1 VNPSTTGPRPVVEI
15 TDPADDRV
23 ADFVGLRDHDLR
35 RRREADGGDRA
46 GVFVAEGDLV
56 LSRALRAGYAVR
68 AVLID
73 ARRTQ
78 PLPPEL
84 PPSCPVFAA
93 GPAVVLRITGYH
105 LHRGILGTFD
115 RRPVPAPA
123 EVIAGRRRVV
133 ALENLVNP
141 TNLGVIARSAVA
153 LGWEALLLDPTC
165 CDPLYRRAAR
175 VAMGEVYALP
185 YAVTG
190 RFPAGLQ
197 VLATHGFT
205 TVALTPAPEAPPID
219 RLVLSGDDPVALVL
233 GSEGPGLTAETLA
246 AVDLVAR
253 IPMRGA
259 VDSLNVGAAA
269 AIACYELT
277 RTRRV

>member
-1 VNPSTTGPRPVVEI
+1 MIGDRPVVVVD
-15 TDPADDRV
+15 DPADDRV
-23 ADFVGLRDHDLR
+23 ADFLGLRDHELR
-35 RRREADGGDRA
+35 RRRESPDGDLA

-56 LSRALRAGYAVR
+56 LERALRAGYRVR
-68 AVLID
+68 AVLVD

-78 PLPPEL
+78 PLPAAL
-84 PPSCPVFAA
+84 PADTTVFAA
-93 GPAVVLRITGYH
+93 GPELVLRITGYH

-115 RRPVPAPA
+115 RRPVPPPA
-123 EVIAGRRRVV
+123 EVVRGTHRVV

-153 LGWEALLLDPTC
+153 LGWEAMLLDPTS

-185 YAVTG
+185 YAVG
-190 RFPAGLQ
+190 ERFPAGLG
-197 VLATHGFT
+197 VLADHGFT
-205 TVALTPAPEAPPID
+205 TVALTPSPSAPALDTLGLGPTD
-219 RLVLSGDDPVALVL
+219 RVALVL
-233 GSEGPGLTAETLA
+233 GSEGPGLTDATLA
-246 AVDLVAR
+246 AVDVQAR
-253 IPMRGA
+253 IPMAGA